1 MKKSKVYFVLA
12 VVLIFN
18 FSLFADEGMW
28 IPSLLSKYNEEDMIK
43 KGLKI
48 SAEDIYSINHSSLKD
63 AIVLFGRGC
72 TAEVISE
79 KGLILTNHHCGYGQI
94 QAHSSVEHD
103 YLTNGYW
110 ASSMQEELVNPG
122 LSVKFLI
129 RMEDVTDIVLK
140 DVTKTMSESERSSMI
155 RKASSKLINE
165 ATSATNYIATVKPL
179 YYGNQYFIY
188 VMQEFKDIRFVGAP
202 PSAIGK
208 FGGDTDNWMWPRH
221 TGDFSLFRIYSAPDG
236 SPAKFSKDNIP
247 LKAEKHLKISLK
259 GVKKNDFTMVYGYP
273 YTTQEYLPSYAVE
286 MIAKYDRPVRVSLR
300 NKRLEIMAGEMKKD
314 AKVRIQYSSKY
325 AGVANGWKK
334 WQGVLKGLD
343 RIDAI
348 EKKKQLEKEFT
359 EWAKS
364 NPERMKEYGNVL
376 PEFEKVYKELT
387 PLKNWTTYF
396 FESVW
401 GIEIVRFAA
410 NFRGLSNLDK
420 NSTDELV
427 NTEIE
432 RLRKT
437 ASRFYKDYNSS
448 IDKKIFY
455 SMVSMFYNNIEADEY
470 PPMILS
476 IQNKFDGDIEKYS
489 NFVFEESFMTSQQKL
504 NDFLDSYKASKNKK
518 ITNDPVFMLM
528 TDFIS
533 YYRSNYAK
541 QLQEL
546 ENKKDKL
553 MRDYMRG
560 LMEMQKDKLFYPDA
574 NATMRLT
581 YGKVDTYEPKDAI
594 TYTYFTTLKGIME
607 KDDPNVY
614 DYDVPEKLKELYEN
628 KDYGKYAEDGKM
640 HICFLASNHT
650 TGGNSGSP
658 VLNAYGHLIGL
669 NFDRNWEGTMSDIM
683 YDPKMCRNIS
693 LDIRYFLFIVDK
705 FAGAGHLVEEMDLVE

>member
-348 EKKKQLEKEFT
+348 EKKKQLEIEFT